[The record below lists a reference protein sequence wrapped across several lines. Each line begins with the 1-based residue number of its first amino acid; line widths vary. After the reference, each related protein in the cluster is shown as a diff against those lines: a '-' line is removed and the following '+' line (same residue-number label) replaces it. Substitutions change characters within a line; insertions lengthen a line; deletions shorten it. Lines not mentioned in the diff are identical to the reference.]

1 MFRLEYEQKRD
12 VGSRITKLESTLSN
26 LKNALKE
33 VEKSQIEL
41 KSAMEAAN
49 SDIDRLKEE
58 VLGTSKFNF
67 YSKLL
72 LTIELIVRA
81 RSLIV

>member
-1 MFRLEYEQKRD
+1 M
-12 VGSRITKLESTLSN
+12 GSRITKLESTLSN